1 MERLNDETY
10 MRLAIQ
16 MAAATNGQ
24 TGINPMVGCVL
35 VKEGKIVGMGAHLRM
50 GSGHAEVNA
59 LQQAGSDAEGATAY
73 VTLEPCSHF
82 GRTPPCS
89 DRLIHQK
96 VKRVVVACLDPNPQV
111 SGRGIAKLRNAGI
124 EVTVG
129 VLECEAMEL
138 NERFNKFIVTRFP
151 FVTMKTAST
160 FDGKTASRTGDSKWI
175 TSEEARSYVH
185 QLRHQHQAI
194 MVGIGTVLA
203 DDPLLTTRLPVP
215 GINPIRVIVD
225 SQLRIPETANVLDT
239 SHHVETMILTTAL
252 APEDKRSRLES
263 NGITVIEAGV
273 GPKVDLA
280 LAMKC
285 LGEREIGSILLE
297 GGGTLN
303 GAMLEAQLIDKCY
316 LFITPKL
323 IGGRVA
329 GRGSFEWA
337 GRDRMEDAVS
347 LTRMRMKQF
356 GDDFC
361 LIGYPRYERGDA
373 DVHRNY

>member
-1 MERLNDETY
+1 MERYNDETY
-10 MRLAIQ
+10 MRLALQ
-16 MAAATNGQ
+16 MAASTNGQ
-24 TGINPMVGCVL
+24 TGINPMVGCVI
-35 VKEGKIVGMGAHLRM
+35 VKQGKIVGMGAHLRM
-50 GSGHAEVNA
+50 GSNHAEINA

-73 VTLEPCSHF
+73 VTLEPCSHY

-89 DRLIHQK
+89 DRLIADK
-96 VKRVVVACLDPNPQV
+96 VKRVVVACLDPNPKV
-111 SGRGIAKLRNAGI
+111 AGLGIAKLRNAGI

-129 VLECEAMEL
+129 VLECEAIEL
-138 NERFNKFIVTRFP
+138 NERFNKFIVTRLP
-151 FVTMKTAST
+151 FVTMKTATT
-160 FDGKTASRTGDSKWI
+160 FDGKTASRSGDSKWI

-215 GINPIRVIVD
+215 GINPIRIVVD
-225 SQLRIPETANVLDT
+225 SQLRIPETAKLLDT
-239 SHHVETMILTTAL
+239 SHHVETIILTTAS
-252 APEDKRSRLES
+252 APEAKRSRLES
-263 NGITVIEAGV
+263 NGVTVIEAGS
-273 GPKVDLA
+273 GSQVDLA
-280 LAMKC
+280 ISMKY
-285 LGEREIGSILLE
+285 LGEREIGSVLLE

-316 LFITPKL
+316 LFIAPKL
-323 IGGRVA
+323 IGGQVV

-347 LTRMRMKQF
+347 LSRMRVEQF

>member
-1 MERLNDETY
+1 
-10 MRLAIQ
+10 MRLALQ
-16 MAAATNGQ
+16 MAASTNGQ
-24 TGINPMVGCVL
+24 TGINPMVGCVI
-35 VKEGKIVGMGAHLRM
+35 VKQGKIVGMGAHLRM
-50 GSGHAEVNA
+50 GSNHAEINA

-73 VTLEPCSHF
+73 VTLEPCSHY

-89 DRLIHQK
+89 DRLIADK
-96 VKRVVVACLDPNPQV
+96 VKRVVVACLDPNPKV
-111 SGRGIAKLRNAGI
+111 AGLGIAKLRNAGI

-129 VLECEAMEL
+129 VLECEAIEL
-138 NERFNKFIVTRFP
+138 NERFNKFIVTRLP
-151 FVTMKTAST
+151 FVTMKTATT
-160 FDGKTASRTGDSKWI
+160 FDGKTASRSGDSKWI

-215 GINPIRVIVD
+215 GINPIRIVVD
-225 SQLRIPETANVLDT
+225 SQLRIPETAKLLDT
-239 SHHVETMILTTAL
+239 SHHVETIILTTAS
-252 APEDKRSRLES
+252 APEAKRSRLES
-263 NGITVIEAGV
+263 NGVTVIEAGS
-273 GPKVDLA
+273 GSQVDLA
-280 LAMKC
+280 ISMKY
-285 LGEREIGSILLE
+285 LGEREIGSVLLE

-316 LFITPKL
+316 LFIAPKL
-323 IGGRVA
+323 IGGQVV

-347 LTRMRMKQF
+347 LSRMRVEQF